1 MIVIAVLDLSS
12 GLKMIT
18 CFIIRVESDHV
29 FYQPVEKDHGLQ
41 LGHSVIE
48 IEHQLTYKHRG

>member
-1 MIVIAVLDLSS
+1 
-12 GLKMIT
+12 MIT